1 MKKKWDAKWQAE
13 SLKLDEEMEKASARV
28 TIYENENQGQDQ
40 GMVFK
45 MEEHKQDKII
55 YHQQTTEHSDINQHG
70 DHKKKLE
77 YGMFTAVFLEN
88 IMTRNYSKDLDKHHK
103 QIQLKLQL
111 QTQRKKWGRCC
122 AR

>member
-1 MKKKWDAKWQAE
+1 MKKKRDAKWQAE
-13 SLKLDEEMEKASARV
+13 LLKLDEEMEKASARV

-70 DHKKKLE
+70 DHKKKV
-77 YGMFTAVFLEN
+77 G
-88 IMTRNYSKDLDKHHK
+88 IRNVYSSIPREHYD
-103 QIQLKLQL
+103 
-111 QTQRKKWGRCC
+111 
-122 AR
+122 

>member
-1 MKKKWDAKWQAE
+1 MKKKRDAKWQAE

-45 MEEHKQDKII
+45 MEEHKQGKII

-70 DHKKKLE
+70 DHKKKV
-77 YGMFTAVFLEN
+77 G
-88 IMTRNYSKDLDKHHK
+88 IRNVYSSIPREHYD
-103 QIQLKLQL
+103 
-111 QTQRKKWGRCC
+111 
-122 AR
+122 